1 MVDSAISESP
11 WIWRLLSF
19 VDVENNTTERTA
31 HFKVQ
36 TNELKS
42 VSQTNSSLFFLS
54 TCNKNWEM
62 AAIPIAANDPFGQ
75 ISMREGALQQ
85 NQFSEVKTFK
95 AILYYCVLILGTYIF
110 LIWEVVSKTE
120 VSGKGSG
127 TQNLGW
133 IKIWLNITASRKV
146 NFSFPIF
153 STILIPQMWEF

>member
-1 MVDSAISESP
+1 
-11 WIWRLLSF
+11 
-19 VDVENNTTERTA
+19 
-31 HFKVQ
+31 
-36 TNELKS
+36 
-42 VSQTNSSLFFLS
+42 
-54 TCNKNWEM
+54 M

-127 TQNLGW
+127 N
-133 IKIWLNITASRKV
+133 
-146 NFSFPIF
+146 
-153 STILIPQMWEF
+153 